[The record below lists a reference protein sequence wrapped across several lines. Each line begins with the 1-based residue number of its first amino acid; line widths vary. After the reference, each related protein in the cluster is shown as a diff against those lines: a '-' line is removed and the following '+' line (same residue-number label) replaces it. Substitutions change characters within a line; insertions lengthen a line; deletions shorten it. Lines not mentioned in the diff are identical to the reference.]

1 MGVCFVIKHWA
12 IQNKTTIKYRVLTE
26 QRIAADFSKFLYN
39 NFIFNFLNF
48 KTLFVY
54 KEMYMYINVSNK

>member
-1 MGVCFVIKHWA
+1 M
-12 IQNKTTIKYRVLTE
+12 QNKTTVKYRVLTE

-39 NFIFNFLNF
+39 NFNFLNF

-54 KEMYMYINVSNK
+54 KKMCMYINVSNK